1 MMIDELTKEE
11 FASEL
16 RESIREELD
25 AINKYSMRARVC
37 PCIYCKTILESIM
50 KEEQVHVGEL
60 EYALDMLEQGDS
72 TGRGEGSIEAHNL
85 VFVDEPV
92 PDAQEV
98 DKSVAQFD
106 EPYQLHTD
114 YP

>member
-1 MMIDELTKEE
+1 MIDELTKEE
-11 FASEL
+11 FASNSANQLEK
-16 RESIREELD
+16 D
-25 AINKYSMRARVC
+25 ATNICSL
-37 PCIYCKTILESIM
+37 PCIENNYYKNRS
-50 KEEQVHVGEL
+50 GEL

>member
-1 MMIDELTKEE
+1 MTIDELTKEE

-25 AINKYSMRARVC
+25 AINRYSMRIRVC

-60 EYALDMLEQGDS
+60 EYALEML
-72 TGRGEGSIEAHNL
+72 
-85 VFVDEPV
+85 
-92 PDAQEV
+92 
-98 DKSVAQFD
+98 
-106 EPYQLHTD
+106 
-114 YP
+114 

>member
-1 MMIDELTKEE
+1 MIDELTKEE

-25 AINKYSMRARVC
+25 AINKDYSCAFVFAL
-37 PCIYCKTILESIM
+37 CIYCKTILESIM